1 MAKSFKEHLA
11 IIQEAKANDI
21 GDEKEK
27 ANFKK
32 AQDLYDLR
40 KYDAD
45 KLESALEKLGFKGE
59 KLKRMLDDDSVL
71 RDTLEVKFK
80 LGFNLED

>member
-1 MAKSFKEHLA
+1 MIKSFKEHLS
-11 IIQEAKANDI
+11 IVQEAKVGDI
-21 GDEKEK
+21 SDKKEK

-45 KLESALEKLGFKGE
+45 KLESALQKLGFKGE
-59 KLKRMLDDDSVL
+59 KLKQMLDDDAVL
-71 RDTLEVKFK
+71 RDTLEVHFI
-80 LGFNLED
+80 LPFNLED

>member
-1 MAKSFKEHLA
+1 MAKTFKEHLA

>member
-1 MAKSFKEHLA
+1 MAKTFKEHLA

-45 KLESALEKLGFKGE
+45 KLESALQKLGFKGE

-71 RDTLEVKFK
+71 RDTLEVKFE